1 MGIDFDVL
9 RRTFLYHLDSLK
21 NFNFSFLNP
30 VFWLFLLI
38 LFLILLRFWLAKKA
52 FSFCMI
58 LAIVLLATIKL
69 ENFMAGLLANS
80 VKTFDPTIIR
90 LFAIAIVVFIF
101 IYYAFIKRDK
111 D

>member
-1 MGIDFDVL
+1 
-9 RRTFLYHLDSLK
+9 
-21 NFNFSFLNP
+21 
-30 VFWLFLLI
+30 
-38 LFLILLRFWLAKKA
+38 
-52 FSFCMI
+52 MI